1 MSYIDGANRPA
12 THIVYQGIGTGTPPH
27 SHIPERPI
35 SQSSSDGDGHW
46 VLLSSTK
53 GYSVPQRQRGL
64 GRSLN
69 INEEVAVPVKSKIEK
84 RARPLSARR
93 SINLTVLP
101 AKQGLTVTSHGGMIE
116 REATH
121 QTVDEAHRE
130 HLARMMRFG
139 NATQKEVTKYVNL
152 KGSGMR

>member
-1 MSYIDGANRPA
+1 M
-12 THIVYQGIGTGTPPH
+12 YQGIGSGSPPH
-27 SHIPERPI
+27 PHIPERPVSPV

-53 GYSVPQRQRGL
+53 GYSVPSRQRSF

-69 INEEVAVPVKSKIEK
+69 IDEAAAAVPVKTKIEK

-93 SINLTVLP
+93 SIKLTVLP
-101 AKQGLTVTSHGGMIE
+101 KDGLTVTSHNGMIE

-121 QTVDEAHRE
+121 QTVEEAHRE
-130 HLARMMRFG
+130 HLSRMMRFD
-139 NATQKEVTKYVNL
+139 NATRKEVTK
-152 KGSGMR
+152 